1 MHGFRKWNPNSQQFV
16 IWINVNNSDN
26 KHEKCHIVRIEG
38 QVVLD
43 VLKFLAFHRTK
54 LGIAQGLRQI
64 LLIL

>member
-1 MHGFRKWNPNSQQFV
+1 MDLGNGIRIPNNLLFGLMLIIRTTNMRNV
-16 IWINVNNSDN
+16 IY
-26 KHEKCHIVRIEG
+26 IVRTEG

-43 VLKFLAFHRTK
+43 VLKFLALHRTK